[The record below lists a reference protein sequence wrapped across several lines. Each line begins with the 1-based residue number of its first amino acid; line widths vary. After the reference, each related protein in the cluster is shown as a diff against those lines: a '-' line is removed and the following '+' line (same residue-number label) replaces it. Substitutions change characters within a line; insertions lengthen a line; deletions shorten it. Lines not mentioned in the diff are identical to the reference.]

1 MAESASENPVVS
13 VERPYGWLVVIASMA
28 MVSMAF
34 GAMYLIVVGMVPV
47 SQEMGWPRS
56 VPSLANGLNWAGA
69 GLGGVLMGWFADRHG
84 AGRSAII
91 GAFSLAAGCVLAGTM
106 QGEWA
111 LYASHLLLLGIFG
124 KGALMVPLLSNATRW
139 FDRNRGFALAVV
151 GSGQSVAGMVL
162 PPVFRYAMDVAGWRN
177 VMIGY
182 GIACFVVIL
191 PLSLLLRQS
200 APVVPQ
206 SAAGGDA
213 ADRDR
218 DRNRESV
225 PLPGDDAVAAVRRA
239 VPSLTLLHALIC
251 LAIIGCCVAMAMPI
265 VHLMSHA
272 IDLGFSA
279 ARGAEMLSLLLAGG
293 FVSRLGFGLLAD
305 RIGGLRT
312 ILIGSVGQAA
322 TLSLFI
328 WVDDLTGLY
337 LAALAFGLA
346 FGGLV
351 TTYSLVA
358 RELFPLREVGWRIGV
373 ILLCGT
379 LGMAGGGY
387 LGGLVFDLAGSYRI
401 AFLTGVAFNLG
412 NLVIVLGLMF
422 RLRRPAPAVLSRA
435 S

>member
-1 MAESASENPVVS
+1 MADKAAETSI
-13 VERPYGWLVVIASMA
+13 ERPYGWLVVIASMA

-69 GLGGVLMGWFADRHG
+69 GIGGVLMGWFADRYG

-91 GAFSLAAGCVLAGTM
+91 GGFSLAAGCVLAGSM
-106 QGEWA
+106 QGEWS

-151 GSGQSVAGMVL
+151 GSGQSIAGMLL
-162 PPVFRYAMDVAGWRN
+162 PPLFRYAMDEAGWRS

-182 GIACFVVIL
+182 GIACLVVIL
-191 PLSLLLRQS
+191 PLSLLLRRP
-200 APVVPQ
+200 APVSVSASEPQ
-206 SAAGGDA
+206 PTSL
-213 ADRDR
+213 
-218 DRNRESV
+218 
-225 PLPGDDAVAAVRRA
+225 PITLPGDDAVAFVRRA
-239 VPSLTLLHALIC
+239 VPSLHLLHALLC

-312 ILIGSVGQAA
+312 ILIGSIGQAA
-322 TLSLFI
+322 TLSLFV
-328 WVDDLTGLY
+328 WVDGLTGLY
-337 LAALAFGLA
+337 LSALAFGLA

-358 RELFPLREVGWRIGV
+358 REVFPLGEVGWRIGV

-401 AFLTGVAFNLG
+401 AFLTGVGFNLV
-412 NLVIVLGLMF
+412 NLVIVLGLVF
-422 RLRRPAPAVLSRA
+422 RMRPAMSGKAVSGAVERT

>member
-1 MAESASENPVVS
+1 MANSVKEIS

-34 GAMYLIVVGMVPV
+34 GAMYLIIVGMVPV

-91 GAFSLAAGCVLAGTM
+91 GGFSLAAGCILAGAM
-106 QGEWA
+106 RDEWA
-111 LYASHLLLLGIFG
+111 LYASHLLLLGVFG

-162 PPVFRYAMDVAGWRN
+162 PPIFRYAMDAAGWRS

-182 GIACFVVIL
+182 GIACLVVIL
-191 PLSLLLRQS
+191 PLSLLLRRP
-200 APVVPQ
+200 APAAP

-213 ADRDR
+213 V
-218 DRNRESV
+218 ST
-225 PLPGDDAVAAVRRA
+225 PLPGDDAVAFVRRA
-239 VPSLTLLHALIC
+239 VPSLTLLHALLC

-312 ILIGSVGQAA
+312 ILIGSIGQAA

-328 WVDDLTGLY
+328 WIDGLTGLY
-337 LAALAFGLA
+337 LSALAFGLA

-358 RELFPLREVGWRIGV
+358 RELFPLSEVGWRIGV

-401 AFLTGVAFNLG
+401 AFLTGVVFNLG
-412 NLVIVLGLMF
+412 NLVIVLGLLF
-422 RLRRPAPAVLSRA
+422 RLRPAAPGALSRA

>member
-1 MAESASENPVVS
+1 
-13 VERPYGWLVVIASMA
+13 MA

-84 AGRSAII
+84 PGRSAII
-91 GAFSLAAGCVLAGTM
+91 GGFSLAAGCILAGSM
-106 QGEWA
+106 QGEWS
-111 LYASHLLLLGIFG
+111 LYTAHFLLLGIFG

-151 GSGQSVAGMVL
+151 GSGQSIAGMVL
-162 PPVFRYAMDVAGWRN
+162 PPIFRYAMDEAGWRN

-182 GIACFVVIL
+182 GIACLAVIL
-191 PLSLLLRQS
+191 PLSLLLRRS
-200 APVVPQ
+200 APAAP
-206 SAAGGDA
+206 SEAGGDA
-213 ADRDR
+213 VAVPL
-218 DRNRESV
+218 STPLAT
-225 PLPGDDAVAAVRRA
+225 PLPGDDAVAFVRRA
-239 VPSLTLLHALIC
+239 VPSLNLLHVLLC

-312 ILIGSVGQAA
+312 ILIGS
-322 TLSLFI
+322 
-328 WVDDLTGLY
+328 
-337 LAALAFGLA
+337 
-346 FGGLV
+346 
-351 TTYSLVA
+351 LVA
-358 RELFPLREVGWRIGV
+358 RELFPLGEVGWRIGV

-387 LGGLVFDLAGSYRI
+387 LGGLVYDLAGSYRI
-401 AFLTGVAFNLG
+401 AFLTGVIFNLG
-412 NLVIVLGLMF
+412 NLVIVLGLLF
-422 RLRRPAPAVLSRA
+422 RLRPLASGAMERA

>member
-1 MAESASENPVVS
+1 MSGMADKATEAPGES

-84 AGRSAII
+84 AWRSAII
-91 GAFSLAAGCVLAGTM
+91 GGVSLAAGCVLAGSM

-111 LYASHLLLLGIFG
+111 LYASHLLLLGAFG
-124 KGALMVPLLSNATRW
+124 KGALMVPLLSNATLW

-151 GSGQSVAGMVL
+151 GSGQSIAGMLL
-162 PPVFRYAMDVAGWRN
+162 PPIFRYAMDEAGWRA

-182 GIACFVVIL
+182 GIACLAVIL
-191 PLSLLLRQS
+191 PLSLLLRRPPPAVG
-200 APVVPQ
+200 APLPAPQ
-206 SAAGGDA
+206 PT
-213 ADRDR
+213 
-218 DRNRESV
+218 
-225 PLPGDDAVAAVRRA
+225 PLPGDDAVAFVRRA
-239 VPSLTLLHALIC
+239 VPSLTLLHALVC

-265 VHLMSHA
+265 VHLMAHA

-328 WVDDLTGLY
+328 WIDGLTGLY

-358 RELFPLREVGWRIGV
+358 RELFPLSEVGWRIGV

-401 AFLTGVAFNLG
+401 AFLTGVVFNLV
-412 NLVIVLGLMF
+412 NLVIVLGLVF
-422 RLRRPAPAVLSRA
+422 RLRPAPAAILSRT

>member
-1 MAESASENPVVS
+1 MADSVKDIS

-28 MVSMAF
+28 MVSIAF
-34 GAMYLIVVGMVPV
+34 GAMYLIIVGMVPV

-91 GAFSLAAGCVLAGTM
+91 GGCSLAAGCFLAGAM
-106 QGEWA
+106 QGEWS
-111 LYASHLLLLGIFG
+111 LYAAHLLLLGIFG

-162 PPVFRYAMDVAGWRN
+162 PPVFRYAMDASGWRT

-182 GIACFVVIL
+182 GIACLVVIL
-191 PLSLLLRQS
+191 PLSLLLRRP
-200 APVVPQ
+200 APVSVSDPQ
-206 SAAGGDA
+206 PTPPST
-213 ADRDR
+213 
-218 DRNRESV
+218 
-225 PLPGDDAVAAVRRA
+225 PLPGDDAVAFVRRA
-239 VPSLTLLHALIC
+239 VPSLTLLHALLC

-312 ILIGSVGQAA
+312 ILIGSIGQAA

-328 WVDDLTGLY
+328 WIDGLTGLY

-358 RELFPLREVGWRIGV
+358 RELFPLSEVGWRIGV

-401 AFLTGVAFNLG
+401 AFLTGVVFNLG
-412 NLVIVLGLMF
+412 NLAIVLGLLF
-422 RLRRPAPAVLSRA
+422 RLRPAPAATLSRA

>member
-1 MAESASENPVVS
+1 MADKAAENPGES

-91 GAFSLAAGCVLAGTM
+91 GALSLAAGCVLAGTM

-111 LYASHLLLLGIFG
+111 LYASHLLLLGAFG

-151 GSGQSVAGMVL
+151 GSGQSIAGMLL
-162 PPVFRYAMDVAGWRN
+162 PPVFRYAMDEAGWRA

-182 GIACFVVIL
+182 GIACLAVIL
-191 PLSLLLRQS
+191 PLSLLLRRP
-200 APVVPQ
+200 APVSV
-206 SAAGGDA
+206 SASGGA
-213 ADRDR
+213 A
-218 DRNRESV
+218 SA
-225 PLPGDDAVAAVRRA
+225 PLPGDDAVAFVRRA
-239 VPSLTLLHALIC
+239 VPSPTLLHALVC

-265 VHLMSHA
+265 VHLMAHA

-328 WVDDLTGLY
+328 WIDGLTGLY
-337 LAALAFGLA
+337 LSALAFGLA

-358 RELFPLREVGWRIGV
+358 RELFPLNEVGWRIGV

-387 LGGLVFDLAGSYRI
+387 LGGLVYDLAGSYRI
-401 AFLTGVAFNLG
+401 AFLTGVAFNLV
-412 NLVIVLGLMF
+412 NLVIVLGLLF
-422 RLRRPAPAVLSRA
+422 RLRPAAPAAVQRPS
-435 S
+435 

>member
-1 MAESASENPVVS
+1 MADQAAETSI
-13 VERPYGWLVVIASMA
+13 ERPYGWLVVIASMA

-84 AGRSAII
+84 PGRSAII
-91 GAFSLAAGCVLAGTM
+91 GGFSLAAGCILAGSM
-106 QGEWA
+106 QGEWS
-111 LYASHLLLLGIFG
+111 LYTAHFLLLGIFG

-151 GSGQSVAGMVL
+151 GSGQSIAGMVL
-162 PPVFRYAMDVAGWRN
+162 PPIFRYAMDEAGWRN

-182 GIACFVVIL
+182 GIACLAVIL
-191 PLSLLLRQS
+191 PLSLLLRRS
-200 APVVPQ
+200 APAAP
-206 SAAGGDA
+206 SEAGGDA
-213 ADRDR
+213 VAVPL
-218 DRNRESV
+218 STPLAT
-225 PLPGDDAVAAVRRA
+225 PLPGDDAVAFVRRA
-239 VPSLTLLHALIC
+239 VPSLNFLHALLC

-312 ILIGSVGQAA
+312 ILIGSIGQAA

-328 WVDDLTGLY
+328 WIDGLTGLY
-337 LAALAFGLA
+337 LSALAFGLA

-358 RELFPLREVGWRIGV
+358 RELFPLGEVGWRIGV

-387 LGGLVFDLAGSYRI
+387 LGGLVYDLAGSYRI
-401 AFLTGVAFNLG
+401 AFLTGVIFNLG
-412 NLVIVLGLMF
+412 NLVIVLGLLF
-422 RLRRPAPAVLSRA
+422 RLRPAASADLSRA